1 MEKCMHAHDQNSI
14 VDANSA
20 KRAAQRIKER
30 MAELGYEIP
39 LSHAYQ
45 ILAANYGYPN
55 WQTMKALLEGTAS
68 SKSAPAEDTGKLV
81 WNNTLETAYT
91 DLCEWIVNFQFTT
104 RVLSKMLEA
113 ADVPEDLQ
121 AFVELLSA
129 GSLRLVDTEQALTI
143 LHEIAVVQR

>member
-1 MEKCMHAHDQNSI
+1 MHIHDQNSI

-20 KRAAQRIKER
+20 KRAAKRIKER
-30 MAELGYEIP
+30 MDELGYEVP

-45 ILAANYGYPN
+45 ILAANYGHPN
-55 WQTMKALLEGTAS
+55 WQTMKALLERTPS
-68 SKSAPAEDTGKLV
+68 DKPVPPEETGKVV
-81 WNNTLETAYT
+81 WNSMLETAYT

-121 AFVELLSA
+121 AFIELLSA

-143 LHEIAVVQR
+143 LHEIAVVQG